1 MSIDDDIAVLEQV
14 PLLRALGRNAVR
26 TLALGVEIQELKP
39 GEVLF
44 RPGDRID
51 CAYVVQDGIF
61 ALSTDPIEP
70 GKVIE
75 VGPGTLLGEFAL
87 VAGAAT
93 QPLTA
98 TAQGTAVVI
107 RVSRSMFLRI
117 LEDDAAAAI
126 RLRDYVAQRARQSV
140 SDILSVRDMLDPGE
154 R

>member
-1 MSIDDDIAVLEQV
+1 VSIDDDIAVLEQV
-14 PLLRALGRNAVR
+14 PMLRALGRNALR
-26 TLALGVEIQELKP
+26 MLALGVEIHELQP

-51 CAYVVQDGIF
+51 CAYVVQDGTF
-61 ALSTDPIEP
+61 ALSTDPVEP
-70 GKVIE
+70 AKAIE

-98 TAQGTAVVI
+98 TAQSPAVVI

-117 LEDDAAAAI
+117 LEDDVAAAV
-126 RLRDYVAQRARQSV
+126 RLRDYVAQRTRQSI
-140 SDILSVRDMLDPGE
+140 SDVLSVRDMLDPGE

>member
-1 MSIDDDIAVLEQV
+1 VSIDDDIAVLEQV
-14 PLLRALGRNAVR
+14 PMLRALGRNALR
-26 TLALGVEIQELKP
+26 MLALGVEIHELKP

-44 RPGDRID
+44 RPGDRIG
-51 CAYVVQDGIF
+51 CAYVVQDGTF

-70 GKVIE
+70 NKVIE

-98 TAQGTAVVI
+98 TAQGPAVVI

-126 RLRDYVAQRARQSV
+126 RLRDYVAQRARQSI
-140 SDILSVRDMLDPGE
+140 SDVLSVRDMLDPNE